1 MASKGYSR
9 SNVQLTLQK
18 KKIFRVLLYTPCAKK
33 DVPAA
38 TINNN
43 KALYSFF
50 QLGIFYFFILS
61 FLYGIF
67 YLNLQLSRP
76 LQVANASWHN
86 LW

>member
-1 MASKGYSR
+1 MASKGYSG

-43 KALYSFF
+43 KALY
-50 QLGIFYFFILS
+50 
-61 FLYGIF
+61 
-67 YLNLQLSRP
+67 
-76 LQVANASWHN
+76 
-86 LW
+86 